1 MEEGELSRSSSD
13 SLAFE
18 LHNGQI
24 MAATAAFHNAS
35 TLLPLFAVMSEEAS
49 HGNLWQNH
57 SCDFLNSDSN
67 SGGSGGEK
75 LGEKPPDSSSNSPVE
90 NRQGMALVGR
100 KRGRRAKAS
109 DGGGGESEHETHI
122 WTERE
127 RRKKMRNMFS
137 SLHAL
142 LPQLPPKADKSTI
155 VDEAV
160 NYIKT
165 LQNSLIKLQK
175 QRHEMQQGATA
186 VDCEQSII
194 TSQALAPDT
203 RETSLPAG
211 DRSLKN
217 YFSLPTNKPNLLSVP
232 SSSLCFQ
239 TWFSPNVVVSMCG
252 NDAHISVCSSRK
264 PGLLATIFYIL
275 EKHKLDVLSAHIS
288 STQQRSIYMIHAHA
302 SGVSDDQLPKGLTVE
317 EIFKLAVG
325 EMTLWLS
332 SC

>member
-1 MEEGELSRSSSD
+1 
-13 SLAFE
+13 
-18 LHNGQI
+18 
-24 MAATAAFHNAS
+24 
-35 TLLPLFAVMSEEAS
+35 MSEEAS

>member
-1 MEEGELSRSSSD
+1 
-13 SLAFE
+13 
-18 LHNGQI
+18 
-24 MAATAAFHNAS
+24 
-35 TLLPLFAVMSEEAS
+35 MSEEAS

-137 SLHAL
+137 GLHAL

>member
-1 MEEGELSRSSSD
+1 
-13 SLAFE
+13 
-18 LHNGQI
+18 
-24 MAATAAFHNAS
+24 
-35 TLLPLFAVMSEEAS
+35 MSEEAS

-90 NRQGMALVGR
+90 NPQGMALVGR

-175 QRHEMQQGATA
+175 QRHEMQQSATA

-217 YFSLPTNKPNLLSVP
+217 CFSLPTNKPNLLSVP
-232 SSSLCFQ
+232 SSPLCFQ
-239 TWFSPNVVVSMCG
+239 TWFSPNIVVSMCG

-288 STQQRSIYMIHAHA
+288 STQQRNMYMIHAHA
-302 SGVSDDQLPKGLTVE
+302 SGVSDDQLPRGLAVE

>member
-1 MEEGELSRSSSD
+1 MCNSMILVC
-13 SLAFE
+13 
-18 LHNGQI
+18 HI
-24 MAATAAFHNAS
+24 YI
-35 TLLPLFAVMSEEAS
+35 LLCT
-49 HGNLWQNH
+49 Q
-57 SCDFLNSDSN
+57 
-67 SGGSGGEK
+67 
-75 LGEKPPDSSSNSPVE
+75 
-90 NRQGMALVGR
+90 
-100 KRGRRAKAS
+100 
-109 DGGGGESEHETHI
+109 
-122 WTERE
+122 
-127 RRKKMRNMFS
+127 
-137 SLHAL
+137 
-142 LPQLPPKADKSTI
+142 ADKSTI

-288 STQQRSIYMIHAHA
+288 STQQRSIYMIHAH
-302 SGVSDDQLPKGLTVE
+302 VSPTSFPCFNFLIWANDIQLNEGKFP
-317 EIFKLAVG
+317 
-325 EMTLWLS
+325 
-332 SC
+332 

>member
-1 MEEGELSRSSSD
+1 
-13 SLAFE
+13 
-18 LHNGQI
+18 
-24 MAATAAFHNAS
+24 
-35 TLLPLFAVMSEEAS
+35 MSEEAS

-90 NRQGMALVGR
+90 NPQGMALVGR

-217 YFSLPTNKPNLLSVP
+217 YFSLPTNKPNLLSAP

-325 EMTLWLS
+325 EVTLWLS

>member
-1 MEEGELSRSSSD
+1 MCNSMILVC
-13 SLAFE
+13 
-18 LHNGQI
+18 HI
-24 MAATAAFHNAS
+24 YI
-35 TLLPLFAVMSEEAS
+35 LLCT
-49 HGNLWQNH
+49 Q
-57 SCDFLNSDSN
+57 
-67 SGGSGGEK
+67 
-75 LGEKPPDSSSNSPVE
+75 
-90 NRQGMALVGR
+90 
-100 KRGRRAKAS
+100 
-109 DGGGGESEHETHI
+109 
-122 WTERE
+122 
-127 RRKKMRNMFS
+127 
-137 SLHAL
+137 
-142 LPQLPPKADKSTI
+142 ADKSTI